1 MQLSRG
7 AHLAYCTNIHPGENW
22 AQTLASLEN
31 YTLAVRDRVS
41 PDQPFAIGLRLSD
54 KASRELINPE
64 TLRDF
69 RRWLAAENCY
79 VFTINGFPFGQFH
92 GGRVKE
98 QVFAPDW
105 GSPARLDFTKR
116 LFDILAALLPDGM
129 EGSVSTLPGSFK
141 GFVRNRS
148 QIDAI
153 VENLWRCI
161 DHIAEL
167 SERTG
172 HALHLGV
179 EPEPLGLF
187 ENIEETLA
195 FFARMAE
202 RRPGDPRLHL
212 HLGVNYDACHFA
224 IQFEEAK
231 ESLTAFRGQNIRISK
246 IHLSSALRATPNESS
261 LADLWPFAEDIY
273 LHQVVARTHQGLFL
287 RYEDLPVA
295 LKKNE
300 PADEWRI
307 HFHVPL
313 YAPPIAGLRTT
324 IDQAT
329 DVLDWLAARPGAC
342 NHLEMETYTWAVLPP
357 ELKSASVIDQLVR
370 EYEWILPQLAARA
383 LL

>member
-1 MQLSRG
+1 MQLKRG

-22 AQTLASLEN
+22 TQTFASLEN
-31 YTLAVRDRVS
+31 YTLAVRDRVCR
-41 PDQPFAIGLRLSD
+41 DQPFAIGLRLSD
-54 KASRELINPE
+54 EASRELINPE

-69 RRWLAAENCY
+69 RGWLAAENCY
-79 VFTINGFPFGQFH
+79 LFTINGFPFGRFH
-92 GGRVKE
+92 GSRVKE
-98 QVFAPDW
+98 QVFVPDW
-105 GSPARLDFTKR
+105 SSAARLDFTNR

-141 GFVRNRS
+141 GFGCDRS
-148 QIDAI
+148 QMNAI
-153 VENLWRCI
+153 AENFWRCI

-187 ENIEETLA
+187 ENTEETLA
-195 FFARMAE
+195 FFAQMAE
-202 RRPGDPRLHL
+202 HRPGDPRLHL

-224 IQFEEAK
+224 IQFEEAN

-246 IHLSSALRATPNESS
+246 IHLSSALRVTPNESS
-261 LADLWPFAEDIY
+261 LADLRPFAEDTY
-273 LHQVVARTHQGLFL
+273 LHQVVARRHQCSFL
-287 RYEDLPVA
+287 RYHDLPVA
-295 LKKNE
+295 LEKNE

-313 YAPPIAGLRTT
+313 YAPPIAGLETT
-324 IDQAT
+324 IDQALG
-329 DVLDWLAARPGAC
+329 VLDWLAAKPGVC

-357 ELKSASVIDQLVR
+357 DLKSASVIDQLVR

>member
-1 MQLSRG
+1 MQLKRG

-22 AQTLASLEN
+22 AQTFASLEH
-31 YTLAVRDRVS
+31 YTLAVRDRVCR
-41 PDQPFAIGLRLSD
+41 DQPFAIGLRLSD
-54 KASRELINPE
+54 QASRELINPD

-69 RRWLAAENCY
+69 RGWLAAENCY
-79 VFTINGFPFGQFH
+79 VFTINGFPFGRFH

-105 GSPARLDFTKR
+105 SSAARLDFTNR

-141 GFVRNRS
+141 GFMRNRS

-153 VENLWRCI
+153 AENFWRCI

-187 ENIEETLA
+187 ENTEETLA

-202 RRPGDPRLHL
+202 RRPGDSRLRL
-212 HLGVNYDACHFA
+212 HLGVTYDACHFA
-224 IQFEEAK
+224 IQFEEAN
-231 ESLTAFRGQNIRISK
+231 ESLTALRGQNIRISK
-246 IHLSSALRATPNESS
+246 IHLSSALRVTPNESS
-261 LADLWPFAEDIY
+261 LADLRPFAEDIY
-273 LHQVVARTHQGLFL
+273 LHQVVARRHQGPFL
-287 RYEDLPVA
+287 RYHDLPVA
-295 LKKNE
+295 LEKNE

-313 YAPPIAGLRTT
+313 YAPPIAGLETT
-324 IDQAT
+324 IDQALG
-329 DVLDWLAARPGAC
+329 VLDWLAARPGAC

-357 ELKSASVIDQLVR
+357 DVKSANVIDQLVR